1 MSFTARLSPAPYSRV
16 MSDTGTVTSLE
27 LSSATRLQRVA
38 RLQRL
43 SEEALKRHAVRAAHE
58 RDEEALWELM
68 EAHLTLRGL
77 AGVATSQH
85 TLRAYRRGLHELLVM
100 WQGENLLRPSRDAG
114 PLYVQRLRAGDRAEV
129 LESEPQGARRGRRVK
144 KGPLSH
150 ATVSLRVAAGRA
162 LYDALAW
169 AGATDA
175 DPFRDVRIGR
185 AVTRP
190 EDNESTRVYT
200 EFELIELMAA
210 ARDQQE
216 RVILLLGSHGG
227 LRVSEMLR
235 LTWADVDLRGGEL
248 RVVEGKG
255 SKTARVT
262 LSPKLAE
269 ALLTYRRAMEL
280 SGDQREHVL
289 ELRSQ
294 FGVFNRLRKVCER
307 AEVDFKG
314 VHALRH
320 AAGTRLYRQTGD
332 LGQVQD
338 HLRHSTL
345 DMARHY
351 AKADRR
357 RLRASLESW
366 E

>member
-1 MSFTARLSPAPYSRV
+1 GRARDGDGVGAEQVPHDEVAAARLARGQRLQGERPHAARRCFGEACLQRGEQPYDGLFPPHNVPSDRPGRDDGDESSSDEPHQEEDGRHAHIVVGRPRGRGADAVSVLDPFAAFDNAMSFTARLSPAPYARV

-114 PLYVQRLRAGDRAEV
+114 PLSVQRLRAGARAGV
-129 LESEPQGARRGRRVK
+129 LESAPPGARRGRRVK

-185 AVTRP
+185 AVT
-190 EDNESTRVYT
+190 
-200 EFELIELMAA
+200 
-210 ARDQQE
+210 
-216 RVILLLGSHGG
+216 
-227 LRVSEMLR
+227 
-235 LTWADVDLRGGEL
+235 
-248 RVVEGKG
+248 
-255 SKTARVT
+255 
-262 LSPKLAE
+262 
-269 ALLTYRRAMEL
+269 
-280 SGDQREHVL
+280 
-289 ELRSQ
+289 
-294 FGVFNRLRKVCER
+294 
-307 AEVDFKG
+307 
-314 VHALRH
+314 
-320 AAGTRLYRQTGD
+320 
-332 LGQVQD
+332 
-338 HLRHSTL
+338 
-345 DMARHY
+345 
-351 AKADRR
+351 
-357 RLRASLESW
+357 
-366 E
+366 